1 MKSIGTDHTPRSHIT
16 KFEPKLSKMDI
27 FYVFSDSLVLAENE
41 LKKAFLN
48 CISTLEDIKIYFGA
62 NGKKIFISAW
72 AGAKKKSIPG
82 GSKKKFFFIFFRK
95 IVALF

>member
-1 MKSIGTDHTPRSHIT
+1 MKSFGTDHTPRSHIT
-16 KFEPKLSKMDI
+16 KFERKLSKMDI
-27 FYVFSDSLVLAENE
+27 FYLFSDSLVLAENE
-41 LKKAFLN
+41 LKKAFWN

-72 AGAKKKSIPG
+72 AGDKKNLTQEAA
-82 GSKKKFFFIFFRK
+82 KKKFFFFFRK